1 MKIDGEHYFESPT
14 EDNIEAWPTVLRE
27 AKAKELCLSA
37 LGALIWY
44 LQTVSDVCT
53 ALQNNHANSPSS
65 RLNAI

>member
-44 LQTVSDVCT
+44 LQTVSNSRMPSKDVT
-53 ALQNNHANSPSS
+53 LTTPAQNRA
-65 RLNAI
+65 